1 MIEQNDPHP
10 FLFYIE
16 DFFEDKNLGA
26 SVRKNE
32 SRAHDIIACLTE
44 ALERLS
50 KADDIYALLN

>member
-1 MIEQNDPHP
+1 MIEQNDSHP